1 MKLECLYLED
11 SARAV
16 LKGRFIALNAN
27 IREEGEKNL
36 DTLKLPHQTPRKTQS
51 KQRKKIKLEQE
62 SIKLKQNQQRKINET
77 KADSLEKSVKSTNL

>member
-27 IREEGEKNL
+27 IREGEKNL
-36 DTLKLPHQTPRKTQS
+36 ETLKLLHQTPRKTQS
-51 KQRKKIKLEQE
+51 KQRKKIKLVQE
-62 SIKLKQNQQRKINET
+62 SIKLKHNQQRKINET